1 MRASIYQKQYVALS
15 NEYRALSDDDQRG
28 DKGKALLDQIN
39 PLIDKMIDEQSAETD
54 VTKRKAMVTKIE
66 QALLKDGARP
76 PISHGVAN
84 TCWAP
89 AVKNLVLQHN
99 SIYNGWRLEDVWLDK

>member
-1 MRASIYQKQYVALS
+1 MICGVRIEEIDDPLMREIRIL
-15 NEYRALSDDDQRG
+15 
-28 DKGKALLDQIN
+28 
-39 PLIDKMIDEQSAETD
+39 DKMIDEQSAETD
-54 VTKRKAMVTKIE
+54 VNKRKAMVTKIE
-66 QALLKDGARP
+66 QALLKDAARP
-76 PISHGVAN
+76 PITHGVAN